1 LKSEQAQM
9 PASAV
14 REVVDGL
21 HQAGIRVWL
30 DGGWGV
36 DALLG
41 RETRAHHDVDII
53 VPVSDVPNLLEVCR
67 GMGFTLRDGSPPHA
81 FVLAN
86 ESGRE
91 IDVHTVAFS
100 NDGSAAHR
108 MDSGENWIF
117 PAESFTGSGVV
128 EGVTVSCLSADAQVR
143 CHAQGYTPT
152 EKDFRDMELLHEA
165 FGVEL
170 PPLLHRSSN
179 WSG

>member
-1 LKSEQAQM
+1 M

-14 REVVDGL
+14 RELVDWL
-21 HQAGIRVWL
+21 HQARIRVWL

-41 RETRAHHDVDII
+41 RETRAHHDVDVI
-53 VPVSDVPNLLEVCR
+53 VSASDVPKLLEVCSCK
-67 GMGFTLRDGSPPHA
+67 GFTVREGLPPHA

-86 ESGRE
+86 EFGSK

-100 NDGSAAHR
+100 SDGGAAHR
-108 MDSGENWIF
+108 MDTGENWIF
-117 PAESFTGSGVV
+117 SAESFAGSGTID
-128 EGVTVSCLSADAQVR
+128 GIRVSCLSAEAQVR

-152 EKDFRDMELLHEA
+152 EKDLRDMELLHET

-170 PPLLHRSSN
+170 PPLLQR
-179 WSG
+179 